1 MGRLIMNEKFIKNEQ
16 YNFIKRQLD
25 LIKDS
30 YRKNT
35 DPNVIKAVKELA
47 NVQILE
53 LFPFAAREQAEKL
66 DLSKWK
72 TDAEFDQY
80 LQELTKWLI
89 PFPTLTEQQV
99 KKMFPKAK
107 KLKVPNLTSVD
118 FEKMTYLSWSDIS
131 TNKKFIIYEL
141 NENLIGIECKYSIL
155 NKDNICS
162 FCNRFGKVAFITT
175 ITKAKK
181 SNNPDYYK
189 AIGNYICLDSAE
201 CNKKITSTTYL
212 SEFFEESI
220 RKHA

>member
-1 MGRLIMNEKFIKNEQ
+1 MNEKFIKNEQ
-16 YNFIKRQLD
+16 YNFIKRQVD
-25 LIKDS
+25 LIKDI
-30 YRKNT
+30 YKKNS
-35 DPNVIKAVKELA
+35 DPSVIKAFRELA
-47 NVQILE
+47 NAQILD
-53 LFPFAAREQAEKL
+53 LFPHAAREQVEKL
-66 DLSKWK
+66 DLSRWK

-80 LQELTKWLI
+80 VQDLARYLI
-89 PFPTLTEQQV
+89 PFPKLTEQQV

-107 KLKVPNLTSVD
+107 KLKVPNLSTID

-141 NENLIGIECKYSIL
+141 NEKLMGIECKYSII
-155 NKDNICS
+155 NKDNLCS
-162 FCNRFGKVAFITT
+162 FCNRFGQVAFIST

-201 CNKKITSTTYL
+201 CNKKITSVDYLTTFL
-212 SEFFEESI
+212 EESN

>member
-1 MGRLIMNEKFIKNEQ
+1 MDEKFIKNEQ
-16 YNFIKRQLD
+16 FNFIKRQVD

-30 YRKNT
+30 YKKNT
-35 DPNVIKAVKELA
+35 DPSVIKAVRELA
-47 NVQILE
+47 NAQILE
-53 LFPFAAREQAEKL
+53 LFPHAAGEQAERL

-80 LQELTKWLI
+80 LQALAKCLI

-107 KLKVPNLTSVD
+107 KLKVPNLLAFD

-141 NENLIGIECKYSIL
+141 NKNLMGIECKYSIL

-201 CNKKITSTTYL
+201 CNKKITSVAYL
-212 SEFFEESI
+212 TEFLEESN

>member
-1 MGRLIMNEKFIKNEQ
+1 MMNEKFIKNEQ
-16 YNFIKRQLD
+16 FNFIKRQVD

-30 YRKNT
+30 YKKNT
-35 DPNVIKAVKELA
+35 DPSVIKAVRELA
-47 NVQILE
+47 NAQIFE
-53 LFPFAAREQAEKL
+53 LFPHAAGEQAERL

-80 LQELTKWLI
+80 LQELAKCLI

-107 KLKVPNLTSVD
+107 KLKVPNLLAFD

-141 NENLIGIECKYSIL
+141 NENLMGIECKYSIL

-201 CNKKITSTTYL
+201 CNKKITSVAYL
-212 SEFFEESI
+212 TEFLEESN
-220 RKHA
+220 RKYA

>member
-1 MGRLIMNEKFIKNEQ
+1 MNEKFIKNEQ
-16 YNFIKRQLD
+16 YNFIKRQVD

-30 YRKNT
+30 YKKNS
-35 DPNVIKAVKELA
+35 DPSVLKTVRELA
-47 NVQILE
+47 NAQILE
-53 LFPFAAREQAEKL
+53 LFPQAAREQVEKL
-66 DLSKWK
+66 DLSRWK

-80 LQELTKWLI
+80 VQDLARCLI
-89 PFPTLTEQQV
+89 PFPKLTEPQV

-107 KLKVPNLTSVD
+107 KLKVPNLSTVD
-118 FEKMTYLSWSDIS
+118 FEKMTYLSWYDIS

-141 NENLIGIECKYSIL
+141 NEKLMGIECKYSIL
-155 NKDNICS
+155 NKDSLCS
-162 FCNRFGKVAFITT
+162 FCNRFGQVAFIST

-201 CNKKITSTTYL
+201 CNKKITSVAYLTTFL
-212 SEFFEESI
+212 EEAI